1 MSGRPKV
8 WLVSSPKFD
17 EFPQKT
23 LRRENLVDSDN
34 MLDAVCGN
42 DALLPFV
49 IRIRESV
56 LSAANETI
64 ENRAGDSTKDNQ
76 AYEDKKQIIKD
87 NFTTELFR
95 FVSTHDRLKPH
106 LNECR
111 TYISK
116 VRSFSVP
123 AFRELEILLTRAIL
137 HDETNP

>member
-76 AYEDKKQIIKD
+76 AYEDKKQSSRPTLPRNLFSSYLPIKSPIV
-87 NFTTELFR
+87 FR
-95 FVSTHDRLKPH
+95 TCLP
-106 LNECR
+106 
-111 TYISK
+111 
-116 VRSFSVP
+116 
-123 AFRELEILLTRAIL
+123 RAR
-137 HDETNP
+137 NPSHSCYSPW